1 MDGSDKLQGQQNLAE
16 ILDMEEI
23 LMDGARLRQWQEDC
37 KGVLHIEDDDSV
49 EKILKAYEINH
60 AFLTKYE
67 LTYNLKLLKE
77 IIKYL

>member
-1 MDGSDKLQGQQNLAE
+1 MDGSDRLQRQQNLAE
-16 ILDMEEI
+16 ILDMEE
-23 LMDGARLRQWQEDC
+23 LLEDGARLRQWQEDC

-60 AFLTKYE
+60 SFLCKEE
-67 LTYNLKLLKE
+67 LTYNLKLLRE

>member
-1 MDGSDKLQGQQNLAE
+1 MDGSGGLQRQKNLAE

-37 KGVLHIEDDDSV
+37 KNVLHIKDDDSV

-60 AFLTKYE
+60 SFLTKFE
-67 LTYNLKLLKE
+67 LTYNLKLLRE

>member
-16 ILDMEEI
+16 ILDMEE
-23 LMDGARLRQWQEDC
+23 LLEDGARLRQWQEDC
-37 KGVLHIEDDDSV
+37 KGVLHIEDGDREDY
-49 EKILKAYEINH
+49 ILKQYEINH
-60 AFLTKYE
+60 SFLCKEE